1 MSAPLLEIEGL
12 SRRYALPR
20 PRLFAPAPQFAA
32 VSDISFSIAEGEC
45 LAIVGESGCGKS
57 TLARLIAGLDRPSA
71 GHLRWAPM
79 PEGCVPVQMVF
90 QDPFSSL
97 NPRRT
102 IGWSLQEPLYRSTSP
117 RNQRIARM
125 RAMLE
130 DVGLSPEVATRY
142 PHEFSGGQRQR
153 IALARAL
160 MPNPRL
166 LIADEPTSALDLSVQ
181 AQILALLG
189 ELRTRHKLAI
199 LFISHNLLAVRAVA
213 DRVLV
218 MADGQR
224 VELGTTTEIFTR
236 PTHPITQN
244 LLDAELILPNL
255 TKFSLNE
262 FTVR

>member
-12 SRRYALPR
+12 SRSYPLPR
-20 PRLFAPAPQFAA
+20 PGLFSPARQFAA
-32 VSDISFSIAEGEC
+32 VTDMSFSVAEGEC

-57 TLARLIAGLDRPSA
+57 TLARLVAGLDRPSA
-71 GHLRWAPM
+71 GHLHWEPM
-79 PEGCVPVQMVF
+79 PKGCVPVQMVF

-102 IGWSLQEPLYRSTSP
+102 IGWSLQEPLYRSPLP
-117 RNQRIARM
+117 RSQRISRM
-125 RAMLE
+125 REILE
-130 DVGLSPEVATRY
+130 EVGLSPDVATRY

-181 AQILALLG
+181 AQILELLG
-189 ELRTRHKLAI
+189 KLRIRHKLAI

-218 MADGQR
+218 MAEGRR
-224 VELGTTTEIFTR
+224 VELGPTAEIFTR

>member
-1 MSAPLLEIEGL
+1 MSAPLLEVESL
-12 SRRYALPR
+12 TRRYPLPR
-20 PRLFAPAPQFAA
+20 PRLFGPTPEFTA
-32 VSDISFSIAEGEC
+32 VTDVSFFISEGEC

-57 TLARLIAGLDRPSA
+57 TLARVIAGLDRPSA
-71 GHLRWAPM
+71 GRLRWAPM
-79 PEGCVPVQMVF
+79 PEGGVPVQMVF
-90 QDPFSSL
+90 QDPFRSL

-102 IGWSLQEPLYRSTSP
+102 IGWSLQEPLYRSAHP
-117 RNQRIARM
+117 RNQRISRM
-125 RAMLE
+125 REMLE
-130 DVGLSPEVATRY
+130 DVGLSPEVAARY

-181 AQILALLG
+181 AQILELLG
-189 ELRTRHKLAI
+189 RLRTRHKLAI

-218 MADGQR
+218 MAQGQR
-224 VELGTTTEIFTR
+224 VELGTTAEIFTR

>member
-1 MSAPLLEIEGL
+1 MRRPLLEIDAL
-12 SRRYALPR
+12 SRSYPLPR
-20 PRLFAPAPQFAA
+20 PRLFGPAPQFTA
-32 VSDISFSIAEGEC
+32 VADMSFAVAEGEC

-57 TLARLIAGLDRPSA
+57 TLARVIAGLDRPSA
-71 GHLRWAPM
+71 GAIRWAAL

-90 QDPFSSL
+90 QDPHRSL

-102 IGWSLQEPLYRSTSP
+102 IGWSLQEPLYCSALP
-117 RNQRIARM
+117 RNQRISRM
-125 RAMLE
+125 REMLE
-130 DVGLSPEVATRY
+130 EVGLSPEVATRY

-166 LIADEPTSALDLSVQ
+166 LIADEPTSALDLSIQ

-189 ELRTRHKLAI
+189 QLRTRHRVAI

-218 MADGQR
+218 MAEGRR
-224 VELGTTTEIFTR
+224 VELGPTAEIFAR
-236 PTHPITQN
+236 PTHPVTQN
-244 LLDAELILPNL
+244 LLDAELILPNFAQ
-255 TKFSLNE
+255 FSSNV